1 MMSIVKPLSLAFIV
15 SALMM
20 AIMSNAAAQTVC
32 VPLKPEAWSEA
43 CEANDPWSLW
53 PSNLADSPYSTV
65 LQAQPEGAV
74 QSSHTESEFS
84 LLREGLRPGSEPTFD
99 NS

>member
-1 MMSIVKPLSLAFIV
+1 MSISKPLSLVFIV
-15 SALMM
+15 SAVMM
-20 AIMSNAAAQTVC
+20 ASLNNAAAQTVC
-32 VPLKPEAWSEA
+32 VPLKPDAWSEA

-53 PSNLADSPYSTV
+53 PSNLADSPHNAV

-74 QSSHTESEFS
+74 QSGHTESEFS